1 MKKKWRRYFDAFLNG
16 LKDFFHEPMERTTV
30 SRPERQADHALEQ
43 ETHLPPNETAPK
55 PSWWEKKNAEYFR
68 DQCPIYLWWLFLQL
82 WDFEQA
88 FGKTLDRFFYS
99 HASWRIPISFPESTV
114 SFVAVNVY
122 GLRPEWNRRDTDLK
136 RILLSELRRAFVEY
150 AASKGYNLSG
160 IINCV
165 IADIWLVGDAL
176 VMEIPQSEFI
186 FRYPHLARVLASE
199 DYWKFRQGL
208 KKEDHF

>member
-1 MKKKWRRYFDAFLNG
+1 MNIFERFKQRLG
-16 LKDFFHEPMERTTV
+16 IME
-30 SRPERQADHALEQ
+30 EQ
-43 ETHLPPNETAPK
+43 EAKPIPVQVKQAADQKQGETAPAQV
-55 PSWWEKKNAEYFR
+55 SWWQKKNAEYYR
-68 DQCPIYLWWLFLQL
+68 DRCPTYLWWIFPQL

-99 HASWRIPISFPESTV
+99 HAGWRIPISFPEIAV
-114 SFVAVNVY
+114 SFVAVNIY

-165 IADIWLVGDAL
+165 IADIWLVGDVL
-176 VMEIPQSEFI
+176 VMEIPQSVFT
-186 FRYPHLARVLASE
+186 FHYPHLARVLAPE
-199 DYWKFRQGL
+199 NYWKFRLGL
-208 KKEDHF
+208 DKKDRF